1 MYLEKIKQNWKSGL
15 TVSFVSIP
23 LSISLALAAGAT
35 PLMGIITAVWAG
47 LLASIFGGSNYNIV
61 GPTGAL
67 SGILIVY
74 AMKYGADSLS
84 LLAILAGVMTLIVY
98 FFRWHRYIVFIP
110 SSVIH
115 GFTVGVAFIIAAG
128 QFNSAFGLSG
138 LVAHEKLIENLY
150 ESLIHVNQMNLFA
163 FVMFAI
169 GLIFLL
175 GWKKMGSKF
184 PGVIVLA
191 PIGMIFGYIAQ
202 KGIIHANFQTLFSK
216 FGDISGS
223 MLTIHK
229 INFIWSQD
237 IFIGAVAVCLV
248 AILETLMSAK
258 IADGMTKTKHRSRK
272 EVLGVGL
279 ANIFSGIFGG
289 IPATAA
295 LARTTLNVKSN
306 ANDKM
311 SATISSVLIFII
323 SAVLLSFFKYLP
335 MPIVASILVF
345 TAVQMVEAHHAIHIF
360 IHDKTA
366 FFVLAAVAV
375 ITVVEDPM
383 VGIVVGSA
391 LALLIFANKMSVGE
405 TEITINKNMQI
416 IKRINASQLVSTDEH
431 GDVLVYRFA
440 GQLTYVNT
448 QSHLNNISKI
458 NGGTRVV
465 ILSFRNLFFIDM
477 DGVAAVK
484 EMVDILE
491 GKGKKVVITS
501 VNALISANLKHA
513 GWYRKMHDNGSVFTS
528 TQDGI
533 QATQV

>member
-47 LLASIFGGSNYNIV
+47 ILASVFGGSNYNIV

-74 AMKYGADSLS
+74 ALKYGPASLS
-84 LLAILAGVMTLIVY
+84 WLAILAGLMTLVVY

-115 GFTVGVAFIIAAG
+115 GFTIGVAFIIAAG

-150 ESLIHVNQMNLFA
+150 ESLIHLNQMNLFA
-163 FVMFAI
+163 FGLFAI

-175 GWKKMGSKF
+175 IWKKLGSKL

-191 PIGMIFGYIAQ
+191 PIGMVLGYLAQ
-202 KGIIHANFQTLFSK
+202 NGFVHVSLQTLYSK

-223 MLTIHK
+223 MWTLHK

-237 IFIGAVAVCLV
+237 IFIGALAVCLV

-279 ANIFSGIFGG
+279 ANIFSGLFGG

-311 SATISSVLIFII
+311 SATISSVLIFVI
-323 SAVLLSFFKYLP
+323 SAVLLSLFKYLP
-335 MPIVASILVF
+335 MPVVASILVF
-345 TAVQMVEAHHAIHIF
+345 TAVQMVEAHHAVRIYT
-360 IHDKTA
+360 HDKTA
-366 FFVLAAVAV
+366 FFVLVVVAL
-375 ITVVEDPM
+375 ITVIEDPM

-391 LALLIFANKMSVGE
+391 LALLVFANKMSIGE
-405 TEITINKNMQI
+405 TEVTINKNMQV

-448 QSHLNNISKI
+448 QSHLNNVNKI
-458 NGGTRVV
+458 NGGTREV

-477 DGVAAVK
+477 DGVDAVK
-484 EMVDILE
+484 EMVEILE
-491 GKGKKVVITS
+491 AKGKKVVITS
-501 VNALISANLKHA
+501 VNALIADQLKHKS
-513 GWYRKMHDNGSVFTS
+513 WYKKMHEAGNVFSS
-528 TQDGI
+528 TQDAI
-533 QATQV
+533 QAA